1 MSRRWQAAQGRGSPV
16 FDKKGLVKRELA
28 NLNLS
33 YKLHILFITIKG
45 LAMAN
50 NSAPKSAKQS
60 DSATSASSA
69 AVPKT
74 PSPAAK
80 TTAKTTARP
89 AAKPAV
95 KPAAKPTPIKA
106 AEKPTS
112 KPAAAPEA
120 AKKDESTKADKIA
133 KPKKAKLVRDSFTMP
148 ESEHDLIAAVKMRCV
163 AKGLAVKKSEV
174 LRAAIIGFAAK
185 SDAAVMVAL
194 QALKVIK
201 TGRPLKGHK

>member
-1 MSRRWQAAQGRGSPV
+1 
-16 FDKKGLVKRELA
+16 
-28 NLNLS
+28 
-33 YKLHILFITIKG
+33 
-45 LAMAN
+45 MAN

-69 AVPKT
+69 AAPKT

-80 TTAKTTARP
+80 TTAKPTARS

-112 KPAAAPEA
+112 KPAADPEA
-120 AKKDESTKADKIA
+120 AKKDEFPKADKIA